1 MEKCGKHVCLASTLD
16 ENSSRDASLCKGM
29 MNFRFLK
36 PLVLKTFVLKTFIL
50 VVFFGLQMVTGW
62 MVVSVVGNQL
72 KSQSL

>member
-36 PLVLKTFVLKTFIL
+36 PLVLKTFIL